1 MNKVG
6 EYISLLRRK
15 KGFTQVVLG
24 EIIGV
29 SSKAISKWENG
40 DGLPDVTTLP
50 ALAQALGTSVDSLL
64 EGGPIPISRLIKSLG
79 AKKDIDNMKIIALN
93 IASLI
98 MAYISLKLLYP
109 FVYTQEMYLNQFDF
123 FEPGPFEGVFDS
135 LTYITIILVTMFISR
150 VIYRLARPKN
160 LVKLNGK
167 NKIDIIFE
175 IIWLIPI
182 VYILISMNNESISHK
197 DSVNLRAIFK
207 FAPIVV
213 MGLITKIKFSKLN
226 KTTSKKKSLNL

>member
-79 AKKDIDNMKIIALN
+79 AKKDIDNIKIIALN

>member
-182 VYILISMNNESISHK
+182 VYILIFMNNESISHK

>member
-1 MNKVG
+1 MNKIG

-79 AKKDIDNMKIIALN
+79 AKKDIDNIKIIALN

-160 LVKLNGK
+160 LVELNGK

-182 VYILISMNNESISHK
+182 VYILISMNNESISQK

>member
-79 AKKDIDNMKIIALN
+79 AKKDIDNMKITALN